1 MPQTFAE
8 HDHRFAAD
16 AVFLFR
22 EDATE
27 ERLDAEGTEVAGR
40 GARADE
46 ALGFGVAERWEEN
59 GTLLGAML
67 QAGELMIGLSQDD
80 WKKGRDRQKGV
91 GARIYIET
99 TQPIDEIAAR
109 ARDAGVTLD
118 SEPHDT
124 EMKTRQFEVTDPSG
138 FKLTVSSEWPR

>member
-1 MPQTFAE
+1 MPVTQPTALQAKTIMPSLTVDDIGQSITFY
-8 HDHRFAAD
+8 
-16 AVFLFR
+16 
-22 EDATE
+22 
-27 ERLDAEGTEVAGR
+27 
-40 GARADE
+40 E

-59 GTLLGAML
+59 GTLLGAMM

-109 ARDAGVTLD
+109 ARAAGVTLD